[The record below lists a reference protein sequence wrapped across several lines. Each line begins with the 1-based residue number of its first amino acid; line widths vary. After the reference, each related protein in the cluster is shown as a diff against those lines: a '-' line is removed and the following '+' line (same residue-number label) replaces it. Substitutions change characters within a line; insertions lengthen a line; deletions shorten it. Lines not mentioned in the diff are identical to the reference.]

1 VMAQPYWWDEQ
12 WTISVQHTEADI
24 DKHLAAFNDI
34 AASLAKAQQERSAP
48 VAVAH

>member
-1 VMAQPYWWDEQ
+1 MSNGRF
-12 WTISVQHTEADI
+12 SVQHTEADI

-34 AASLAKAQQERSAP
+34 AASLAEKRSRSGAAP